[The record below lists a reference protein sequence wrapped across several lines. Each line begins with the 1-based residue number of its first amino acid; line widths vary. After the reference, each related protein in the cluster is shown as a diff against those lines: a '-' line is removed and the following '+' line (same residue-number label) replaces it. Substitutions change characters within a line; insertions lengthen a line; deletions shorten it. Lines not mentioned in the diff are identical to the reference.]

1 MSTHKFEES
10 ISQLERIVAQL
21 QSGELPL
28 DRALELFEQ
37 GVQLS
42 RQCQS
47 QLEAAERKVEIL
59 LREKGEL
66 KTAPFDP
73 EPGSPLR
80 ETRGTAKD
88 DHDGGDPDDDDGIP
102 F

>member
-1 MSTHKFEES
+1 MSTQKFEES

-66 KTAPFDP
+66 KTAPFDSEPASALHRPDTPWEEHDEADP
-73 EPGSPLR
+73 ED
-80 ETRGTAKD
+80 E
-88 DHDGGDPDDDDGIP
+88 DGVP